1 MRRHR
6 DTLLYHQGFARPRK
20 DVFRMIPGVVRDYK
34 SRTIH
39 RWADLK
45 SLGIRGLLPVTDQGK
60 RLVATSTVLPTVIQ
74 ATRLTL
80 GLVTLGLMLVII
92 SIAAPPWIGVISEYC
107 ATYAFIVALAVM
119 RTGIW
124 QADDVAWLRGSLMDA
139 AKWISGLTGLAALS
153 GLIGLYAHDV
163 AGILKTAM
171 ETTFTAFT
179 FIVAAY
185 LLYQYSSKLEKQSK
199 RRRRAK

>member
-1 MRRHR
+1 
-6 DTLLYHQGFARPRK
+6 
-20 DVFRMIPGVVRDYK
+20 
-34 SRTIH
+34 
-39 RWADLK
+39 
-45 SLGIRGLLPVTDQGK
+45 
-60 RLVATSTVLPTVIQ
+60 
-74 ATRLTL
+74 
-80 GLVTLGLMLVII
+80 MLVII

-179 FIVAAY
+179 QIYWGAGLARWLAHQAPHGFAAQQRLVLRSLRAGVEDPVVKRAEIRSIQGLRGRSGARTCLSVWVAICHQTAG
-185 LLYQYSSKLEKQSK
+185 LTNSNPDTPQEPDSPGE
-199 RRRRAK
+199 RRPR

>member
-1 MRRHR
+1 
-6 DTLLYHQGFARPRK
+6 
-20 DVFRMIPGVVRDYK
+20 MIPGVVRDYK

-153 GLIGLYAHDV
+153 GLIGLYARYAHDV

-179 FIVAAY
+179 FIVVAY

>member
-1 MRRHR
+1 
-6 DTLLYHQGFARPRK
+6 
-20 DVFRMIPGVVRDYK
+20 
-34 SRTIH
+34 
-39 RWADLK
+39 
-45 SLGIRGLLPVTDQGK
+45 
-60 RLVATSTVLPTVIQ
+60 
-74 ATRLTL
+74 L

-107 ATYAFIVALAVM
+107 ATYAFIVALAVT

-163 AGILKTAM
+163 ADILKTAM

-179 FIVAAY
+179 FIVVVY
-185 LLYQYSSKLEKQSK
+185 LLYQYSSRPEKQSK
-199 RRRRAK
+199 RRRRAE

>member
-163 AGILKTAM
+163 AGI
-171 ETTFTAFT
+171 
-179 FIVAAY
+179 VVAY

>member
-1 MRRHR
+1 
-6 DTLLYHQGFARPRK
+6 
-20 DVFRMIPGVVRDYK
+20 
-34 SRTIH
+34 
-39 RWADLK
+39 
-45 SLGIRGLLPVTDQGK
+45 
-60 RLVATSTVLPTVIQ
+60 
-74 ATRLTL
+74 
-80 GLVTLGLMLVII
+80 
-92 SIAAPPWIGVISEYC
+92 
-107 ATYAFIVALAVM
+107 
-119 RTGIW
+119 
-124 QADDVAWLRGSLMDA
+124 MDA

-179 FIVAAY
+179 FIVVAY

>member
-1 MRRHR
+1 
-6 DTLLYHQGFARPRK
+6 
-20 DVFRMIPGVVRDYK
+20 
-34 SRTIH
+34 
-39 RWADLK
+39 
-45 SLGIRGLLPVTDQGK
+45 
-60 RLVATSTVLPTVIQ
+60 
-74 ATRLTL
+74 
-80 GLVTLGLMLVII
+80 
-92 SIAAPPWIGVISEYC
+92 VISEYC

-163 AGILKTAM
+163 AGI
-171 ETTFTAFT
+171 
-179 FIVAAY
+179 VVAY
-185 LLYQYSSKLEKQSK
+185 LLYQYSSKLETQST